1 MKKGNTHFRYR
12 FLSVILVGFVLCGVL
27 ALPVAA
33 YFNLGQI
40 SVSLGQTSVS
50 VAAGSRVTVSATP
63 NPGSSMQT
71 VGCGAEQ
78 CPQACPANCRDANG
92 QCTCGGTWP
101 DGNMYERQYPA
112 VTATSQNAGVATA
125 SWNNGTVTITGVSPG
140 QTSVVITASLREYT
154 DASPQTVQVTV
165 GPQATSNTGAGSSEG
180 TTPGGNATGDTAK
193 AGAVTGGTSAGGAS
207 TGTTSTSGTSAAGT
221 TQSGNAG
228 VGTSAGSTSSAS
240 ASASAASESSSPVSS
255 ASSQAAGSSS
265 SPGVMTNAAD
275 YQLVQLPADN
285 EVTQAELKA
294 VQGTSKTVLFQKK
307 DHVGNILY
315 SWEFAGKDI
324 KTPQDINL
332 GISFSSQNRS
342 KISKL
347 TGGASVFYL
356 SFAYHGKLPGKATVS
371 VRVGNTYRDGQML
384 YFYYFDPEKNA
395 LSLEA
400 SRVKVVNGYANFNI
414 THCSDYVLSA
424 RNMNDGSESVAL
436 WSILVGLVVLGA
448 CEGVLWIIQTTRKRK
463 GKTGL
468 RSVKHL
474 PFLLLP
480 MSMPIRSDV
489 AQPSVGAEKPAV
501 KDETL
506 EHDLFR

>member
-1 MKKGNTHFRYR
+1 MKKGKVYFRYR
-12 FLSVILVGFVLCGVL
+12 FVSIALVGFFLCSVL

-33 YFNLGQI
+33 YFNLGQVSI
-40 SVSLGQTSVS
+40 SLGQTSVS
-50 VAAGSRVTVSATP
+50 VAAGSRITVSATP
-63 NPGSSMQT
+63 NPGSSLQT

-92 QCTCGGTWP
+92 QCVCGGTWP
-101 DGNMYERQYPA
+101 DGNMYEKQYPA

-165 GPQATSNTGAGSSEG
+165 SPQTTSNTGAGSSG
-180 TTPGGNATGDTAK
+180 GASTGGNSTGNTAK
-193 AGAVTGGTSAGGAS
+193 TSTAAAGTSAGGAS
-207 TGTTSTSGTSAAGT
+207 AGSVSTSGTSAAGT
-221 TQSGNAG
+221 NQSGGAS
-228 VGTSAGSTSSAS
+228 VATSASSSSSTSVP
-240 ASASAASESSSPVSS
+240 AASVPSSPASS
-255 ASSQAAGSSS
+255 ASSQDASSS
-265 SPGVMTNAAD
+265 SSSGMMTNMAND
-275 YQLVQLPADN
+275 QLVQLPADN

-294 VQGTSKTVLFQKK
+294 VQGTNKTILFQKK
-307 DHVGNILY
+307 DRVGNILY

-371 VRVGNTYRDGQML
+371 VRVGNTYRDGQTL

-414 THCSDYVLSA
+414 THCSDYVLSP
-424 RNMNDGSESVAL
+424 RNLNGGSGFVAL
-436 WSILVGLVVLGA
+436 WSILAILVALGA
-448 CEGVLWIIQTTRKRK
+448 CEGVLWLIQTIRKRK
-463 GKTGL
+463 GETRL
-468 RSVKHL
+468 CTVKHL
-474 PFLLLP
+474 PFILLP
-480 MSMPIRSDV
+480 VPMRSDV
-489 AQPSVGAEKPAV
+489 AQPSVGAKKPTA

-506 EHDLFR
+506 GHDLFR